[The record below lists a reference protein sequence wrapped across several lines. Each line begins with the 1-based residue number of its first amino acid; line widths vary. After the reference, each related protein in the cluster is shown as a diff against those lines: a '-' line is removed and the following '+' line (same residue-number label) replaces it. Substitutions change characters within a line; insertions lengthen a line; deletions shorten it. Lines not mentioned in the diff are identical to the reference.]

1 MFPALKEFRL
11 AVLLE
16 LLLRLKLLLWLVVA
30 ELPPKRNGCAGEKT
44 DSLLIELTD
53 ECGEE

>member
-1 MFPALKEFRL
+1 VFPALKEFRL